1 VRNEPTTVL
10 SVSSIPDRV
19 LSLIEK
25 SGLSHADFAQQI
37 GLAETQLT
45 DSLYGPRG
53 FSTVEVARI
62 AQACDVSVKWLI
74 TGAEPP
80 LAVAG
85 RTTTGQAGE
94 AVAVA
99 RQYTSRRADL
109 AGIGYPQPW
118 QPVSVR
124 LSEGSYSHQGERLAR
139 KALGAVVGAGRST
152 WEGDL
157 AELLEEV
164 FGVDVAVDE
173 LGEGFDGL
181 ATATREAKLILLATT
196 SNPARQRFTLAH
208 ELGHLLA
215 EDDQEVHLDRDIFD
229 PTQKKAPSEQRA
241 NAFASAFLMP
251 EPLLRDDIARR
262 GSLTQNDHAALASR
276 LMVTP
281 EALAYRLL
289 RLRIIDAGT
298 CDRYKRMS
306 ASEAADLVGRGKEFE
321 RRSAESTMR
330 RLPGPLLR
338 DTRAAYEAGRST
350 LRPYASLIGVDVD
363 ELSRRLEEQAAGGE
377 S

>member
-1 VRNEPTTVL
+1 M
-10 SVSSIPDRV
+10 SSIPDRV
-19 LSLIEK
+19 LLLIEK
-25 SGLSHADFAQQI
+25 SGMSRADFAQQI
-37 GLAETQLT
+37 GLDEAQLT
-45 DSLYGPRG
+45 DSLEGPRG

-74 TGAEPP
+74 TGTEPP

-85 RTTTGQAGE
+85 RTTTGQAGK
-94 AVAVA
+94 AVAAA
-99 RQYTSRRADL
+99 RRYTSRRSDL
-109 AGIGYPQPW
+109 VNIGYRQPW
-118 QPVSVR
+118 RPVSVS
-124 LSEGSYSHQGERLAR
+124 LDEGTYSAQGERLAR
-139 KALGAVVGAGRST
+139 AALSAVADAGRSAH
-152 WEGDL
+152 EDDL
-157 AELLEEV
+157 AELIEEV
-164 FGVDVAVDE
+164 FGADVAVDE

-181 ATATREAKLILLATT
+181 ATATADAKLILLAAT

-229 PTQKKAPSEQRA
+229 PAQKKAPSEQRA

-251 EPLLRDDIARR
+251 ESLLREDIGRR
-262 GSLTQNDHAALASR
+262 GGLTQSDHAALAGR
-276 LMVTP
+276 LRVTP

-306 ASEAADLVGRGKEFE
+306 AGDAAALVSRGEEFE
-321 RRSAESTMR
+321 RQSAPSETC
-330 RLPGPLLR
+330 RLPGLLLR

-350 LRPYASLIGVDVD
+350 LRPYASLTGMDVDV
-363 ELSRRLEEQAAGGE
+363 LSRRLEEQAAGGE

>member
-1 VRNEPTTVL
+1 M
-10 SVSSIPDRV
+10 SSIPERV

-25 SGLSHADFAQQI
+25 SGMSHADFAQHI
-37 GLAETQLT
+37 GLTEAQLT
-45 DSLYGPRG
+45 DSLDGPRG

-62 AQACDVSVKWLI
+62 AQACQVSVKWLI
-74 TGAEPP
+74 TGTEPP

-85 RTTTGQAGE
+85 RTTTGQAAA

-99 RQYTSRRADL
+99 RQYAARRTDL
-109 AGIGYPQPW
+109 VGLGYPQPW
-118 QPVSVR
+118 RPVSV
-124 LSEGSYSHQGERLAR
+124 SPGGGSYSDQGERLAR
-139 KALGAVVGAGRST
+139 KALSAVARTGHAT
-152 WEGDL
+152 HEGDL
-157 AELLEEV
+157 AELIEDV

-173 LGEGFDGL
+173 LGDGFDGL
-181 ATATREAKLILLATT
+181 AAATHGAKLILLATT
-196 SNPARQRFTLAH
+196 SNPARQRFTVAH

-215 EDDQEVHLDRDIFD
+215 EDDQEVHLDRDVFD
-229 PTQKKAPSEQRA
+229 PAQKKDPSEQRA

-251 EPLLRDDIARR
+251 EALLREAIARS
-262 GSLTQNDHAALASR
+262 GSLTRADHAALACD

-306 ASEAADLVGRGKEFE
+306 AGEAADISGRGEEFE
-321 RRSAESTMR
+321 RRSAASRTR
-330 RLPGPLLR
+330 RLPGLLLR
-338 DTRAAYEAGRST
+338 DTHAAYEAGRAT
-350 LRPYASLIGVDVD
+350 LRPYAGLIGVDVD
-363 ELSRRLEEQAAGGE
+363 ELSRELEEQVGGGA